1 MSGHTS
7 VPEEPAAVLPAAAE
21 EPAAVLVAD
30 DDRDI
35 RDLVSVKL
43 RQAGY
48 RVTAVG
54 DGTAALEVLRTQ
66 PISVAV
72 LDVMMP
78 GLSGLDVVRS
88 VRDSAGDGAS
98 PGEQLGIVLLTARSQ
113 EFDIETG
120 FALGA
125 DDYIVKPFSPRELV
139 HRVNAVLARSR

>member
-1 MSGHTS
+1 MTS
-7 VPEEPAAVLPAAAE
+7 DAAANSGVT
-21 EPAAVLVAD
+21 VLVAD

-35 RDLVSVKL
+35 RELVAVKL

-48 RVTAVG
+48 QVVAVG
-54 DGTAALEVLRTQ
+54 DGISALKAAGEHGVA
-66 PISVAV
+66 VAV

-78 GLSGLDVVRS
+78 GMSGLDVVRQLRADDRFAS
-88 VRDSAGDGAS
+88 VV
-98 PGEQLGIVLLTARSQ
+98 IVLLTAKSQ

-139 HRVNAVLARSR
+139 HRINAVVARARV